1 MKKILVYCLFATC
14 LLAYTGKAQIIQGI
28 SLDAIKEQVTD
39 AEGVYYYPTL
49 AKRFA
54 SNDVSLKSIDYV
66 MLYYGLITQPSYNP
80 YKVLVLE
87 DSISKLT
94 AKKMGKE
101 AIALADKVLE
111 AHPVSLLAHIE
122 KGYALHGTNQES
134 LALVEINKYR
144 ALFTTVMAS
153 GAGSSYEN
161 PIMVVTPKDA
171 EVIVLGHKLTVLSK
185 TMNGQTGRYYDVYLV
200 RNEQGKQYPIYFDI
214 TLPYTIGMKKL
225 SEK

>member
-1 MKKILVYCLFATC
+1 MKKYFLLWLCASC
-14 LLAYTGKAQIIQGI
+14 LLAYTGKAQTIQGI
-28 SLDAIKEQVTD
+28 SLDVIKEQVAD
-39 AEGVYYYPTL
+39 AEGVYYYPNL

-54 SNDVSLKSIDYV
+54 GNDVSLKSIDYI
-66 MLYYGLITQPSYNP
+66 MLYYGFVTQPSYNP
-80 YKVLVLE
+80 YKMLVLE
-87 DSISKLT
+87 DSLSKLT
-94 AKKMGKE
+94 GKKMGKE
-101 AIALADKVLE
+101 AIVLADKVLE
-111 AHPVSLLAHIE
+111 SHPVSLLAHIE

-144 ALFTTVMAS
+144 ALFNTVMAS

-161 PIMVVTPKDA
+161 PIIVVTPKDA

>member
-1 MKKILVYCLFATC
+1 MIGVGVPGGFIVGIVMDRSKAFFFVFIFNCLV
-14 LLAYTGKAQIIQGI
+14 
-28 SLDAIKEQVTD
+28 
-39 AEGVYYYPTL
+39 
-49 AKRFA
+49 
-54 SNDVSLKSIDYV
+54 
-66 MLYYGLITQPSYNP
+66 SY
-80 YKVLVLE
+80 
-87 DSISKLT
+87 S
-94 AKKMGKE
+94 
-101 AIALADKVLE
+101 
-111 AHPVSLLAHIE
+111 HIE

-144 ALFTTVMAS
+144 ALFNTVMAS